1 MADAQFV
8 LISRL
13 FESFHTCYLTP
24 SPFEKSLISLKSFR
38 LPILTF
44 YSPPPQRHYAPPP
57 SFSIITPHHPP
68 IRPHQKNALE
78 NVLVAI
84 YP

>member
-13 FESFHTCYLTP
+13 FESSHTCYLTP
-24 SPFEKSLISLKSFR
+24 SPFEKSLISLKSSR

-57 SFSIITPHHPP
+57 SFYNNYHPP